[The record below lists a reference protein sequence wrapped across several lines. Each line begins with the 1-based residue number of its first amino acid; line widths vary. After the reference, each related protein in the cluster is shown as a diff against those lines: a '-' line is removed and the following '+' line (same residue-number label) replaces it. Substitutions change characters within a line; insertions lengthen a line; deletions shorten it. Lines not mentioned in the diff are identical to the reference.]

1 MFFEMEL
8 ALCERFP
15 ALDPFTLRRTRAA
28 EVFRLMSRINDQ
40 NQRRLVRRKKTKT
53 EEELGISLKPGEY
66 ITYNSDGEPVLNR
79 PASDDWY

>member
-1 MFFEMEL
+1 
-8 ALCERFP
+8 
-15 ALDPFTLRRTRAA
+15 
-28 EVFRLMSRINDQ
+28 MSRINDQ
-40 NQRRLVRRKKTKT
+40 NQRRLVRRKKTKA